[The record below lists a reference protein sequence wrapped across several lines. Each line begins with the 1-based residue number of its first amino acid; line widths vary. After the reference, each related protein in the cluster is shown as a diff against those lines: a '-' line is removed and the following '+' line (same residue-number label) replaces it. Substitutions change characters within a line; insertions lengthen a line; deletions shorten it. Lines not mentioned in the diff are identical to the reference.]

1 MCSFILQN
9 SSQLF
14 KWKFPLRPPSCCSS
28 TIRKGACQKPDMNNY
43 KLQSHPS
50 ILWTV
55 SKSSP
60 ATMPSLWFWLLL
72 AGWGWAVKSWQH
84 SVNTFWM
91 RTWQKLFRAN
101 FLKLKITQKSSL
113 RKKIQPT
120 FPQKEHKECLWQEG
134 TASYFSLFHYSTVVW
149 PSYLLRPL
157 VSWEKRLLQ
166 VSYDCK
172 ASKSKHFK
180 KNYNSNFTASGN
192 VHVSDHSGVLVL
204 KTMSPF

>member
-91 RTWQKLFRAN
+91 RTWQKLLRAN

-113 RKKIQPT
+113 
-120 FPQKEHKECLWQEG
+120 L
-134 TASYFSLFHYSTVVW
+134 
-149 PSYLLRPL
+149 
-157 VSWEKRLLQ
+157 
-166 VSYDCK
+166 
-172 ASKSKHFK
+172 K
-180 KNYNSNFTASGN
+180 KNTPHIPTKRAQRVSLTGGNSELFLTIPLFYCGLTFLFIAASC
-192 VHVSDHSGVLVL
+192 LMRE
-204 KTMSPF
+204 KTLAS